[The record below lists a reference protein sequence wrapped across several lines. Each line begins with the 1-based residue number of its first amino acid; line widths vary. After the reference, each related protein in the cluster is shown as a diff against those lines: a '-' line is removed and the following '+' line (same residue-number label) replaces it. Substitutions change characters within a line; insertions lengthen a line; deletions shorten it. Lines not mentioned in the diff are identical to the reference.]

1 MKNYFDNDQL
11 LNRLVMSLAQT
22 RALAVEAVKARAFP
36 TEFRKGLWESL
47 DKRFAAI
54 VAICF
59 LIGYGGMLG
68 LLLSG
73 AFQVDPDTYRQKV
86 KNQFLTTI
94 LKKAPVAIVKKD
106 EPKTED
112 AKKTETVSSKLE
124 EAAAPT
130 AKTLDKTDEK
140 QVEQF
145 QKNRA
150 EQVSQAKANYQA
162 AVQQQAAA
170 VLATLT
176 ARSRGGARSSSSSGS
191 AVDVLGAAKGGVNL
205 NDVLAGS
212 GASAG
217 KGIGLGTAT
226 SRADIG
232 RSGAGVGKLGAVGTG
247 SGLGAGSGVGD
258 ALARGGSIKAKIS
271 TGKVKSAGA
280 NSRSAAE
287 LGSVIEEQ
295 QRAIQSCY
303 ETEKAKDPTLKGS
316 ITIGIQIQADG
327 RVVGPRVV
335 SSTMKNTNLER
346 CIINKVRLWQFSAVT
361 DPKPQTLEFSYN
373 FTD

>member
-1 MKNYFDNDQL
+1 MKNYFENDQL
-11 LNRLVMSLAQT
+11 LNKFVMSLAQT

-36 TEFRKGLWESL
+36 KEFRKGFWESL
-47 DKRFAAI
+47 DKRFASI
-54 VAICF
+54 VLIC
-59 LIGYGGMLG
+59 LIVGYGGMIG
-68 LLLSG
+68 LLLGG
-73 AFQVDPDTYRQKV
+73 AFQVDPDVYRQKV

-106 EPKTED
+106 EPKVDET
-112 AKKTETVSSKLE
+112 KKTETVSSKLE

-140 QVEQF
+140 QVEEF

-150 EQVSQAKANYQA
+150 EQVSQAKASYQA

-176 ARSRGGARSSSSSGS
+176 ARSRGGARTSSSGS

-232 RSGAGVGKLGAVGTG
+232 RGGAGVGKLGAVGTG

-280 NSRSAAE
+280 NSRTAAE

>member
-1 MKNYFDNDQL
+1 MKNYFENDQL
-11 LNRLVMSLAQT
+11 LNKFVMSLAQT

-36 TEFRKGLWESL
+36 KEFRKGFWESL
-47 DKRFAAI
+47 DKRFASI
-54 VAICF
+54 VLIC
-59 LIGYGGMLG
+59 LIVGYGGMIG

-73 AFQVDPDTYRQKV
+73 AFQVDPDVYRQKV

-94 LKKAPVAIVKKD
+94 LKKAPVAIIKKD
-106 EPKTED
+106 EPKLDDT
-112 AKKTETVSSKLE
+112 KKTEAVASKLE

-140 QVEQF
+140 QVEEF

-176 ARSRGGARSSSSSGS
+176 ARSRGGARTSSSGS

-232 RSGAGVGKLGAVGTG
+232 RGGAGVGKLGAVGTG

-280 NSRSAAE
+280 NSRTAAE

>member
-1 MKNYFDNDQL
+1 MKNYFENDQL
-11 LNRLVMSLAQT
+11 LNKFVVSLAQT

-36 TEFRKGLWESL
+36 KEFRKGFWESL
-47 DKRFAAI
+47 DKRFASI
-54 VAICF
+54 VLIC
-59 LIGYGGMLG
+59 LIVGYGGMIG
-68 LLLSG
+68 LLLGG
-73 AFQVDPDTYRQKV
+73 AFQVDPDVYRQKV

-106 EPKTED
+106 EPKTEEV
-112 AKKTETVSSKLE
+112 KKTETVSSKLE
-124 EAAAPT
+124 EAAPPT

-140 QVEQF
+140 QVEEF

-176 ARSRGGARSSSSSGS
+176 ARSRGGARTSSSGS

-232 RSGAGVGKLGAVGTG
+232 RGGAGVGKLGAVGTG

-280 NSRSAAE
+280 NSRTAAE